1 MAHRLVAI
9 DPLALL
15 LSPSVYIRLTLP
27 DPPPPDVLAPEIRAL
42 VRDMDAGER
51 KAALARAKSL
61 GAFAK
66 ALEKE
71 LGAASK
77 G

>member
-1 MAHRLVAI
+1 MSHRLVAI

-27 DPPPPDVLAPEIRAL
+27 DPPPIEVLIQEIRAL
-42 VRDMDAGER
+42 TSDMDATEK
-51 KAALARAKSL
+51 KAALARAKAL
-61 GAFAK
+61 GAYAK

-71 LGAASK
+71 LGAR

>member
-1 MAHRLVAI
+1 MAHQFVAI

-15 LSPSVYIRLTLP
+15 LSPSVYVRLTLP
-27 DPPPPDVLAPEIRAL
+27 DPPPIEVLRREIQAM
-42 VRDMDAGER
+42 VKDMDAGER
-51 KAALARAKSL
+51 KSALARAKAL

-71 LGAASK
+71 LAA
-77 G
+77 GG

>member
-27 DPPPPDVLAPEIRAL
+27 DPPPIEVLTREIQAL
-42 VRDMDAGER
+42 VRDMDATEK
-51 KAALARAKSL
+51 KAALTRAKAL

-66 ALEKE
+66 AMEKE
-71 LGAASK
+71 LGAK